1 MFRRHCRWLWWASAD
16 EPDSC
21 ISPSSGAE
29 WAQPPCGRPRTWHDK
44 IFNTKQKYLIQSKN
58 ILSKQKYFIQS
69 KNILYKAQLLY
80 TKHWLC
86 IVTRVTPSQS
96 YGEIPGFMAY
106 LFRQLFLNRQNIF
119 SWEDCLKEN
128 IFLFYVSRISMK
140 WNIAKHKHKQMYR
153 ISTWTFIEYETHFRI
168 N

>member
-1 MFRRHCRWLWWASAD
+1 MYTKCSVYFFSNISA
-16 EPDSC
+16 
-21 ISPSSGAE
+21 I
-29 WAQPPCGRPRTWHDK
+29 
-44 IFNTKQKYLIQSKN
+44 KYLFCNLWCVSDMNSCAMNCIEVPIIAFRGES
-58 ILSKQKYFIQS
+58 IR
-69 KNILYKAQLLY
+69 Y

-128 IFLFYVSRISMK
+128 IFSFFMFHAYQWSEILPNINKCIEFQPELSLNMKHIFGNKQIDTLTFFYLMNNS
-140 WNIAKHKHKQMYR
+140 
-153 ISTWTFIEYETHFRI
+153 
-168 N
+168 

>member
-1 MFRRHCRWLWWASAD
+1 MYNELYWRDLTVLKIEVHIAFRGESIR
-16 EPDSC
+16 
-21 ISPSSGAE
+21 
-29 WAQPPCGRPRTWHDK
+29 
-44 IFNTKQKYLIQSKN
+44 
-58 ILSKQKYFIQS
+58 
-69 KNILYKAQLLY
+69 Y

-140 WNIAKHKHKQMYR
+140 WNIAKHKQMYR
-153 ISTWTFIEYETHFRI
+153 ISAWTFIDYETHFRK
-168 N
+168 